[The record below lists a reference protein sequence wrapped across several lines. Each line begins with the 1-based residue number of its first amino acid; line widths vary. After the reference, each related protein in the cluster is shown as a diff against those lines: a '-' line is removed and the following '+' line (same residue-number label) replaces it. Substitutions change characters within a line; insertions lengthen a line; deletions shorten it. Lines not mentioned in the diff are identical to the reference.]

1 MLVHIK
7 DIVRDAARRG
17 YAIGAFNTV
26 NLEVT
31 LAIVRAAVAARSP
44 VIVQVSEKT
53 IQYAELKPIADVIRT
68 VARHVGGAIPVAI
81 HFDHGRSFNAVRECV
96 DAGFSSVH
104 IDASLE
110 PLADNIAITGQTV
123 AYAHRSGVWVQGELG
138 MIFGKEGLRRIRV
151 PAIAAQSMT
160 DPARVREYVRATR
173 VDTLAVSIGTLH
185 GSFRGRERLDLA
197 RLSAVARQT
206 KAPLVLHGGSGVSPK
221 EIRAAIRRGIR
232 IINIDTELRIAFT
245 QSLRRSLART
255 RGHFDL
261 RSYLGPAGQAVQ
273 RVVEEYLALL
283 GSAGRAKISAR

>member
-7 DIVRDAARRG
+7 DIVRDASRRG

-44 VIVQVSEKT
+44 VIIQISEKT
-53 IQYAELKPIADVIRT
+53 IQYAELKPITDVIRT
-68 VARHVGGAIPVAI
+68 VAQHVGGTIPVAM

-110 PLADNIAITGQTV
+110 PFADNIAVTSQTV
-123 AYAHRSGVWVQGELG
+123 AYAHRAGVWVQGELG
-138 MIFGKEGLRRIRV
+138 MIYGKEGLRRIRV
-151 PAIAAQSMT
+151 RAVAAQSMT
-160 DPARVREYVRATR
+160 DPARVGEYVSATR

-185 GSFRGRERLDLA
+185 GLFRGRERLDLL
-197 RLSAVARQT
+197 RLSAIARQT
-206 KAPLVLHGGSGVSPK
+206 KLPLVLHGGSGVSSK
-221 EIRAAIRRGIR
+221 EIRAAVRRGIR
-232 IINIDTELRIAFT
+232 IINVDTALRIAFT
-245 QSLRRSLART
+245 QSLRRSLGRT

-261 RSYLGPAGQAVQ
+261 RSYLSPAVQAVQ
-273 RVVEEYLALL
+273 RVVEKQMALF
-283 GSAGRAKISAR
+283 GSAGRAKISAQ